1 VLVPAVVAGAGLL
14 AACASGPGADHV
26 TQRPIEDVL
35 AEHSEAWMD
44 LPGVEGTGIGLC
56 GETPCIRIF
65 VSRPT
70 ESFAGVL
77 PDSVEGHPIDLESTG
92 TFEPR

>member
-1 VLVPAVVAGAGLL
+1 
-14 AACASGPGADHV
+14 
-26 TQRPIEDVL
+26 
-35 AEHSEAWMD
+35 MD